1 MKNRGLPR
9 EEYPEETMKQSRCLK
24 CRPFGILFVAGC
36 CIGLSM
42 LFSAQ
47 RVCGDPD
54 WTLTGTLEHA
64 AHRSYD
70 YNTLKVSDRANIFRK
85 GYGSYTL
92 HCLGSGRDGAGE
104 SFSYHLRGI
113 GSPIDLEG
121 KTYFLGAGHVFD
133 VRKALAMRGVS
144 VSGSTIS
151 PPEYFFELQG
161 RRFNLVRIDNGT
173 LDLALFVPR
182 AGQPELPTSGYRCG
196 NSDDLSPGVP
206 VLSWGMPLLEQYEL
220 STGIVS
226 ALTAPQSL
234 IESSFQEA
242 TAEDFFVTSM
252 PTIFGCSGAL
262 VYAFRDG
269 QPEIVGMLV
278 AGYIN
283 INRSIVYKINSI
295 LRDAGIHR

>member
-1 MKNRGLPR
+1 MRKTRRP
-9 EEYPEETMKQSRCLK
+9 K
-24 CRPFGILFVAGC
+24 CRPFDTLIVACC
-36 CIGLSM
+36 CIVLPM

-47 RVCGDPD
+47 PVRGDPD
-54 WTLTGTLEHA
+54 WTLTGILGYA

-70 YNTLKVSDRANIFRK
+70 YNTLKVSERAHIFRK
-85 GYGSYTL
+85 GYGSYVL
-92 HCLGSGRDGAGE
+92 HCLGSGQDEAGTT
-104 SFSYHLRGI
+104 FSYHLRGL
-113 GSPIDLEG
+113 GSAIDVEG
-121 KTYFLGAGHVFD
+121 KTYLLSAGHVFD
-133 VRKALAMRGVS
+133 IREALAMRGVS

-161 RRFNLVRIDNGT
+161 RRFDLVRIDDGT

-182 AGQPELPTSGYRCG
+182 TGQPEFPTGRYCCG
-196 NSDDLSPGVP
+196 NSNDLTPGVP
-206 VLSWGMPLLEQYEL
+206 VLCWGMPLMENFEL

-226 ALTAPQSL
+226 ALTAPRSL
-234 IESSFQEA
+234 IEASFPEA
-242 TAEDFFVTSM
+242 NAEDFFVTSM

-283 INRSIVYKINSI
+283 INRSVVYKINSI